1 LKVYFVTVNPFKADE
16 VRTYFAG
23 SGFDLEIVS
32 HAIQE
37 ILHIDLTVIVRDKVL
52 KAYRDLRL
60 PCVVEHGGL
69 QIDALKGLPGGLS
82 KVVWDTVGDQLCS
95 FLRANDPRTARAKSV
110 IGYCDGKGVYTFS
123 GETRGQ
129 ISECGRGDYK
139 FQWDPVFIPD
149 GATET
154 YAQMGFPRKKDYSQA
169 AKAWSAFLSFLRHCS
184 LP

>member
-1 LKVYFVTVNPFKADE
+1 MNVYFVTVNTYKANE
-16 VRTYFAG
+16 VETYLADC
-23 SGFDLEIVS
+23 GFDLQIVP
-32 HAIQE
+32 HRIQE
-37 ILHIDLTVIVRDKVL
+37 ILHIDLTEIVKDKVL

-69 QIDALKGLPGGLS
+69 QIDALSGLPGGLS
-82 KVVWDTVGDQLCS
+82 KVVWDTVGDRLCS
-95 FLRANDPRTARAKSV
+95 FLRPGDPRTATAKSV
-110 IGYCDGKGVYTFS
+110 IGYCDGKRVHTFS

-139 FQWDPVFIPD
+139 FQWDPIFIPD

-154 YAQMGFPRKKDYSQA
+154 YAEMGFPRKKGYSQA
-169 AKAWSAFLSFLRHCS
+169 AKAWSDYLSFLQSRP